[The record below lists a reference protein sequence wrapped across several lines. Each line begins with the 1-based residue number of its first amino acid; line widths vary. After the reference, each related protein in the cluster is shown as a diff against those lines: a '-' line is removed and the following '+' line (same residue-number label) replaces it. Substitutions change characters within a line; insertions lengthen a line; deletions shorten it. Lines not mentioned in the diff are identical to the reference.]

1 METNGARAIRPTSS
15 PPHHM
20 LVAAMAAV
28 AALSSA
34 AALAGGPY
42 IELARV
48 GALAVLVAPVIVEL
62 RVGRNRFMTSPLFLL
77 SAIGIVFF
85 SVFQSIWGGNTR
97 SDIASFVGSQAEGI
111 ILAFCMACLVFYLVA
126 SRLSPIAK
134 SALSNRLVVP
144 LFVLTACVSCFDIA
158 SYFLKSS
165 QVPIPHLLANAHF
178 VAPPLISLCLCL
190 LVRGAP
196 ESGRLVQLA
205 VLFLIVASLG
215 GLIYVREGKIVMFIL
230 AAVSFYAIRVFDLS
244 FPRIILATLAVSLI
258 ALAFGYSIQQTR
270 WLVSVGPNP
279 SAERYYTNFQSKAVY
294 RQTETGFCL
303 DNVLK
308 EHTAEPF
315 AASEQLF
322 WIRGLV
328 PRILW
333 QDKPSLSMGKE
344 YAVKYCLRVE
354 RTLGDHSSSIT
365 LLGQPLI
372 HGGVIGLILH
382 SGLLILGLAVVE
394 RFNANPAA
402 LPTAM
407 VAALLPWLMD
417 LDQDFAMYI
426 ANAVKFALVMAV
438 VFVPIAIIERRAAD
452 FDP

>member
-1 METNGARAIRPTSS
+1 MNAI
-15 PPHHM
+15 
-20 LVAAMAAV
+20 
-28 AALSSA
+28 
-34 AALAGGPY
+34 AALAAVSAIAAIAGGVY
-42 IELARV
+42 LDLARI
-48 GALAVLVAPVIVEL
+48 GALAALLALMFIEL
-62 RVGRNRFMTSPLFLL
+62 RSGRKRFLTSPLFLL
-77 SAIGIVFF
+77 SAIGVVFF
-85 SVFQSIWGGNTR
+85 SVLQGLWNGKMRPDYAT
-97 SDIASFVGSQAEGI
+97 FVGSQAEGI
-111 ILAFCMACLVFYLVA
+111 ILAFCMACLV
-126 SRLSPIAK
+126 
-134 SALSNRLVVP
+134 
-144 LFVLTACVSCFDIA
+144 LFVLASRENCIEPRAKTMRPETLALPLFILAAAVSCFDIA
-158 SYFLKSS
+158 VYSLNSL
-165 QVPIPHLLANAHF
+165 QVPIPPILREAHF

-196 ESGRLVQLA
+196 ARGRTFKLA
-205 VLFLIVASLG
+205 IFFLIIATLG
-215 GLIYVREGKIVMFIL
+215 GLVYVREGKVVMFIL

-244 FPRIILATLAVSLI
+244 FPRIILAALAVSLI

-372 HGGVIGLILH
+372 HGGVIGLIVH
-382 SGLLILGLAVVE
+382 SGLLLLGLAAME
-394 RFNANPAA
+394 RYNANPAA
-402 LPTAM
+402 LPAAM

-417 LDQDFAMYI
+417 FDQDFAMYI
-426 ANAVKFALVMAV
+426 ANAVKFALAMAV
-438 VFVPIAIIERRAAD
+438 VFVPVAIIERRAEN